1 MTEKYRIP
9 ETHPDFRLNKQHFT
23 NAELRQVAYSF
34 IKEGEAFEEK
44 LGSFLLDWLKPS
56 AYVISKTSGSTG
68 KPKEIRLKK
77 EHMINS
83 ALATSKFFDLPEKT
97 TALLCLPANYI
108 AGKMM
113 LVRAMVL
120 GWQLDIIPPSSTPL
134 DQVFKRYD
142 FCAMTPFQ
150 LDNSVGRLH
159 LIKKLIVGGG
169 AVSFRIKDMVRDLET
184 KVYETYGMTETVTHI
199 AARRLNPV
207 KRKDE
212 ERAFKVLPNINIS
225 KDKRGCL
232 VIKAPKLSDEVV
244 VTNDIVDILTYK
256 KFQWKGR
263 IDNVINSGGIKI
275 YPEEVEKKI
284 SSVIH
289 QRFFITSLPDDAL
302 GDKVV
307 LFVENDFSEELLES
321 LTQNIKALDT
331 LDKYEVPKKIYL
343 IEKFEETSSGKI
355 HRENTVK
362 SRRLSGK
369 ENQPEQ

>member
-1 MTEKYRIP
+1 MMENYKVP
-9 ETHPDFRLNKQHFT
+9 ETHPDFRLNKKHFT
-23 NAELRQVAYSF
+23 NAELRQVAYSY
-34 IKEGEAFEEK
+34 IKEGEVFEEK
-44 LGSFLLDWLKPS
+44 VGSFLLEWLKPS
-56 AYVISKTSGSTG
+56 AHIKSRTSGSTG
-68 KPKEIRLKK
+68 KPKEIKLKK

-83 ALATSKFFDLPEKT
+83 AMATSKFFDLPEKT

-120 GWQLDIIPPSSTPL
+120 GWQLDMIPPSSTPL
-134 DQVFKRYD
+134 DHVFKRYD

-169 AVSFRIKDMVRDLET
+169 AVSYRIKDMVRDLET

-212 ERAFKVLPNINIS
+212 ERSFKVLPNINIS
-225 KDKRGCL
+225 KNERGCL
-232 VIKAPKLSDEVV
+232 VIKAPKISDVVV
-244 VTNDIVDILTYK
+244 VTNDIVDIITYK
-256 KFQWKGR
+256 KFEWKGR

-284 SSVIH
+284 SPVIH
-289 QRFFITSLPDDAL
+289 QRFFITSLPDDSL
-302 GDKVV
+302 GNKLV
-307 LFVENDFSEELLES
+307 LFVESDFSEETLELLKK
-321 LTQNIKALDT
+321 NIAELDT
-331 LDKYEVPKKIYL
+331 LDKYEIPKKIYL

-362 SRRLSGK
+362 SKVG
-369 ENQPEQ
+369 

>member
-1 MTEKYRIP
+1 MMDKYRIP
-9 ETHPDFRLNKQHFT
+9 ETHPDFRLNKKHFS

-44 LGSFLLDWLKPS
+44 LGTFLLEWLKPS
-56 AYVISKTSGSTG
+56 SFITSKTSGSTG
-68 KPKEIRLKK
+68 KPKEIELKK
-77 EHMINS
+77 EHMVNS
-83 ALATSKFFDLPEKT
+83 ALATSKFFGLPEKT
-97 TALLCLPANYI
+97 TALLCLPATYI

-120 GWQLDIIPPSSTPL
+120 GWQLDIIPPSSNPL

-212 ERAFKVLPNINIS
+212 ERTFKVLPNINIS
-225 KDKRGCL
+225 KDSRGCL
-232 VIKAPKLSDEVV
+232 VIKAPKLSDDVV

-263 IDNVINSGGIKI
+263 IDNVINTGGIKI

-284 SSVIH
+284 SPVVH
-289 QRFFITSLPDDAL
+289 QRFFITSLPDDSL
-302 GDKVV
+302 GDRLV
-307 LFVENDFSEELLES
+307 LFVENDFSEELLDS
-321 LTQNIKALDT
+321 LTQSIKELDS
-331 LDKYEVPKKIYL
+331 LSKYEIPKKIYL

-362 SRRLSGK
+362 SRVG
-369 ENQPEQ
+369 